1 MNNGFPVR
9 NEFKISGFI
18 VKVYFLVITLNAFS
32 SHTKKNFNNTIK
44 IVENSVI
51 YLFFKPSATHA
62 HSNSIYISIYYI
74 VHFSVIANILNRPD
88 FVL

>member
-9 NEFKISGFI
+9 NEFKFSGFI
-18 VKVYFLVITLNAFS
+18 VKVYFLVIILNAFS
-32 SHTKKNFNNTIK
+32 SHIKKNLNNTIK

-62 HSNSIYISIYYI
+62 RSNRKRLRRACSAISKQP
-74 VHFSVIANILNRPD
+74 SPRS
-88 FVL
+88 

>member
-1 MNNGFPVR
+1 MNNGYLVR
-9 NEFKISGFI
+9 NEFKFSGFT

-32 SHTKKNFNNTIK
+32 SHTKKNLNNTIK

-62 HSNSIYISIYYI
+62 RSNRSAWGTS
-74 VHFSVIANILNRPD
+74 STRRWLNIALSRFPRSYK
-88 FVL
+88 